1 MLFRGSKEND
11 INKGKWIGVG
21 GKLEGGETAG
31 ECVRRE
37 VKEETGLNPSCFIFH
52 GILYFRNDRYED
64 EEIYL
69 YTAEISDEEADH
81 IRYDCDEGTLRFI
94 DSDRIL
100 ELDLWEGDR
109 VFLKDLLDGKKHIS
123 YELIYEGD
131 RLIRHERIK
140 VSEVL
145 FDFDGTLVD
154 TGEGIMK
161 CAQYSLES
169 IGIIV
174 EDPKELSF
182 FVGPPLL
189 YTYMHRYGAD
199 ETQARA
205 LIDKYRERYNPI
217 GVYECELYPGVR
229 DCIEKLRDMGYHIGI
244 ASSKPEHMCVTLL
257 DHFGISDLFDDVVG
271 ATPDGRIDT
280 KTEVLNELLRRK
292 SEDREYISRC
302 VLIGDT
308 GFDIRGAMDV
318 GVSAI
323 GVSFGYG
330 DVSEMSSLGAVDIAD
345 SMGDLPEIIRGLDD

>member
-1 MLFRGSKEND
+1 M
-11 INKGKWIGVG
+11 
-21 GKLEGGETAG
+21 
-31 ECVRRE
+31 
-37 VKEETGLNPSCFIFH
+37 
-52 GILYFRNDRYED
+52 
-64 EEIYL
+64 
-69 YTAEISDEEADH
+69 
-81 IRYDCDEGTLRFI
+81 
-94 DSDRIL
+94 
-100 ELDLWEGDR
+100 
-109 VFLKDLLDGKKHIS
+109 
-123 YELIYEGD
+123 YELTYEGD
-131 RLIRHERIK
+131 RLIRHDRIK

-169 IGIIV
+169 IGITV
-174 EDPKELSF
+174 EDHRELSF

-205 LIDKYRERYNPI
+205 LIEKYRERYNPT

-229 DCIEKLRDMGYHIGI
+229 ECIEKLRDMGYHIGI
-244 ASSKPEHMCVTLL
+244 ASSKPEHMCVKLL

-271 ATPDGRIDT
+271 ATPDGKIDT

-292 SEDREYISRC
+292 SDDPEYISKC

-308 GFDIRGAMDV
+308 GFDIRGATDV
-318 GVSAI
+318 GISGI

-330 DVSEMSSLGAVDIAD
+330 DISEMSTLGAVDIAD
-345 SMGDLPEIIRGLDD
+345 SMADLPEIIRNLDD